1 MNATQSIASKGQS
14 SLMQLI
20 PVMLCFFTMGFVDLV
35 GTATNF
41 VRNDLNLSV
50 SEASLFPSLV
60 FFWFLI
66 FSVPT
71 GILMNKIGRKNTV
84 LVSLVITALSI
95 VIPIFGDSY
104 AIMLVSFS
112 LLGIGNAV
120 MQTSLNPLVTNL
132 INGDKLA
139 SALTFGQFVKA
150 IASFLAPIIATWGAT
165 TFLPTFGLSWRVLF
179 LIYAVISVIAIAA
192 LGATPIEEERPD
204 KASGILE
211 CVKLLGRPFIL
222 LCFIGIMCHVG
233 IDVGTNTYAP
243 MIIMERLGFTL
254 EEAAFATSVYFI
266 FRTIGCFT
274 GAFILRVMRAKTFFA
289 ISAFMMLAA
298 MAILF
303 SADTL
308 TALYIGIGL
317 VGYGNSNVFSIVFSQ
332 ALLYAPN
339 EKNEV
344 SGLMIMGLF
353 GGTVFPLAMGYAAD
367 AVGQLGAVA
376 VMTAGVIYLLCYT
389 IKIKKEA

>member
-1 MNATQSIASKGQS
+1 
-14 SLMQLI
+14 MQFI
-20 PVMLCFFTMGFVDLV
+20 PVMLCFFAMGFVDLV

-41 VRNDLNLSV
+41 VRSDLNLTV
-50 SEASLFPSLV
+50 SEASIFPSLV

-71 GILMNKIGRKNTV
+71 GMLMNRIGRKNTV
-84 LVSLVITALSI
+84 LVSLVITAVSL
-95 VIPIFGDSY
+95 VVPLFGDSY
-104 AIMLVSFS
+104 AVMLVSFS

-132 INGDKLA
+132 ISGDKLA

-165 TFLPTFGLSWRVLF
+165 TLMPTFGLSWRILF
-179 LIYAVISVIAIAA
+179 LIYAVVSVLAVAA
-192 LGATPIEEERPD
+192 LGATPISEERPD
-204 KASGILE
+204 KASGIME
-211 CVKLLGRPFIL
+211 CIRLLARPFIL
-222 LCFIGIMCHVG
+222 LCFISIMCHVG

-254 EEAAFATSVYFI
+254 EDAAFATSVYFI

-289 ISAFMMLAA
+289 ISALMMLAA